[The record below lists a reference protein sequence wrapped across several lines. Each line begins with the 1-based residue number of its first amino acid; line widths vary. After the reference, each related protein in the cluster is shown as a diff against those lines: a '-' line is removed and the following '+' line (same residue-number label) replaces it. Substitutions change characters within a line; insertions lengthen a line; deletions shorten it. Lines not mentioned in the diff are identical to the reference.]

1 METELAP
8 NLKRC
13 RVCKHRATGGCP
25 NCGGALGMPNLG
37 LPPCTVCPHGRLLA
51 QDIDDANSEMN
62 EQYVVA
68 QEQTVFAEFE
78 PEVYVYEDDGGMIGD
93 LPNLDTLEAI
103 ALSNQMRI
111 MQINNMLQSNPERI
125 PAVEA
130 VLGISGYMGS

>member
-51 QDIDDANSEMN
+51 QDIDDAN
-62 EQYVVA
+62 
-68 QEQTVFAEFE
+68 AELS
-78 PEVYVYEDDGGMIGD
+78 EVYVFEDDGGPVGEVVD
-93 LPNLDTLEAI
+93 PNTLEAL

-111 MQINNMLQSNPERI
+111 AQIDMMLRSNPERI
-125 PAVEA
+125 LAVEA
-130 VLGISGYMGS
+130 VLGINGYMGS

>member
-1 METELAP
+1 MATELAP
-8 NLKRC
+8 DLKRC

-62 EQYVVA
+62 E
-68 QEQTVFAEFE
+68 
-78 PEVYVYEDDGGMIGD
+78 VYVFEDDGGPVGEVVD
-93 LPNLDTLEAI
+93 PNTLEAL

-111 MQINNMLQSNPERI
+111 AQIDMMLRSNPERI

-130 VLGISGYMGS
+130 ILGISGYMGS

>member
-8 NLKRC
+8 DLKRC

-51 QDIDDANSEMN
+51 QDIDDAN
-62 EQYVVA
+62 
-68 QEQTVFAEFE
+68 AELN
-78 PEVYVYEDDGGMIGD
+78 EVYVFEDDGVVIGES
-93 LPNLDTLEAI
+93 LNPDTLEAI

-111 MQINNMLQSNPERI
+111 AQIDAMLRSNPERI

-130 VLGISGYMGS
+130 ILGISGYMGS

>member
-1 METELAP
+1 MDVELAP
-8 NLKRC
+8 DLKRC

-51 QDIDDANSEMN
+51 QDIDDVNAEMN
-62 EQYVVA
+62 EQYVIA
-68 QEQTVFAEFE
+68 QEQTVLAGFQ
-78 PEVYVYEDDGGMIGD
+78 PEVYVFDYDGFATGEVVN
-93 LPNLDTLEAI
+93 PDTLEAI

>member
-1 METELAP
+1 MATEP
-8 NLKRC
+8 TSGPC
-13 RVCKHRATGGCP
+13 RVCRHRSSTSCP
-25 NCGGALGMPNLG
+25 GCGGMLGVPHLG
-37 LPPCTVCPHGRLLA
+37 LPPCPVCPHGRHIA
-51 QDIDDANSEMN
+51 SDIDDANAEMN

-68 QEQTVFAEFE
+68 QEQTVFAGFE
-78 PEVYVYEDDGGMIGD
+78 PEVYVFDYDGFATGEVVN
-93 LPNLDTLEAI
+93 PDTLEAI